1 MKRAREMF
9 EPPMPM
15 EIDEPPSP
23 IAMEIDRQ
31 YVAVTLVA
39 YIPHQAPV
47 SPLQQKKIP
56 RK

>member
-1 MKRAREMF
+1 MKRRREMF
-9 EPPMPM
+9 EAPTPM
-15 EIDEPPSP
+15 EIDEPPEP

-31 YVAVTLVA
+31 YVALTLPA